1 MWVNNERKL
10 DITVLPTFWE
20 TPWAWLLYIIF
31 FVLLVSSIV
40 YVLFIIYRLRH
51 EVTAEQQLSEIKLR
65 FFTDISHEL
74 RTPLTLISSPVTD
87 VLEHEKLSET
97 ARENLTIAQHNSK
110 RLLHLV
116 NQILDFRKIQA
127 NKMKLMVEEAEICG
141 FISLIME
148 NFQFKAKE
156 KEINYLF
163 DSNEDR
169 IYLWIDKDK
178 FEKIIFNL
186 LSNAFKYTPPGK
198 SIRVELNKTEKN
210 VEIAIHDEGIGIP
223 AAKISSLFQRF
234 ETLFSQ
240 NTLSPSSGIGL
251 SLVKELVELHH
262 AKIEVLSEVGKG
274 SSFRLLFPLGS
285 EHFANNPQVEFLLSD
300 RQSDVNLPSE
310 EQSQTGQEDDV
321 QDRQSILIVE
331 DNPELISFLHNI
343 LSRDYVVLQAT
354 NGEEGWNKTQEMLP
368 DIIISD
374 VVMPV
379 MDGLDMV
386 KKIKENNNTCHI
398 PIILLS
404 SKASL
409 DDRIKALERG
419 IDDYITKPFSASH
432 LITRVQTLLE
442 QRKFLQDYYL
452 NKFSKNQTSD
462 ADLSSESP
470 AIASYDEQFMK
481 QVIDYI
487 EQNIDNV
494 LLVVEDLA
502 KEFPMSR
509 SVFYKKIKS
518 LFGLSPVDLIRTI
531 RIKRAVQLIDS
542 SAYSFTEI
550 AYMCGFND
558 LSYFGKCFKKQLGLS
573 PSEYR
578 LKNK

>member
-1 MWVNNERKL
+1 M
-10 DITVLPTFWE
+10 
-20 TPWAWLLYIIF
+20 
-31 FVLLVSSIV
+31 
-40 YVLFIIYRLRH
+40 
-51 EVTAEQQLSEIKLR
+51 
-65 FFTDISHEL
+65 
-74 RTPLTLISSPVTD
+74 
-87 VLEHEKLSET
+87 
-97 ARENLTIAQHNSK
+97 
-110 RLLHLV
+110 
-116 NQILDFRKIQA
+116 
-127 NKMKLMVEEAEICG
+127 
-141 FISLIME
+141 
-148 NFQFKAKE
+148 
-156 KEINYLF
+156 
-163 DSNEDR
+163 
-169 IYLWIDKDK
+169 
-178 FEKIIFNL
+178 
-186 LSNAFKYTPPGK
+186 
-198 SIRVELNKTEKN
+198 
-210 VEIAIHDEGIGIP
+210 
-223 AAKISSLFQRF
+223 
-234 ETLFSQ
+234 
-240 NTLSPSSGIGL
+240 
-251 SLVKELVELHH
+251 
-262 AKIEVLSEVGKG
+262 
-274 SSFRLLFPLGS
+274 
-285 EHFANNPQVEFLLSD
+285 
-300 RQSDVNLPSE
+300 
-310 EQSQTGQEDDV
+310 
-321 QDRQSILIVE
+321 
-331 DNPELISFLHNI
+331 
-343 LSRDYVVLQAT
+343 VLQAT

>member
-1 MWVNNERKL
+1 
-10 DITVLPTFWE
+10 
-20 TPWAWLLYIIF
+20 
-31 FVLLVSSIV
+31 
-40 YVLFIIYRLRH
+40 
-51 EVTAEQQLSEIKLR
+51 
-65 FFTDISHEL
+65 
-74 RTPLTLISSPVTD
+74 
-87 VLEHEKLSET
+87 
-97 ARENLTIAQHNSK
+97 
-110 RLLHLV
+110 
-116 NQILDFRKIQA
+116 
-127 NKMKLMVEEAEICG
+127 
-141 FISLIME
+141 ME
-148 NFQFKAKE
+148 NFQFKARE

-163 DSNEDR
+163 DSNEDK

-210 VEIAIHDEGIGIP
+210 VEIAVHDEGVGIP

-240 NTLSPSSGIGL
+240 NTLLPSSGIGL

-274 SSFRLLFPLGS
+274 SSFRLFFPLGS

-343 LSRDYVVLQAT
+343 LSRDYTVLQAT
-354 NGEEGWNKTQEMLP
+354 NGLEGWNKTQEMLP

-452 NKFSKNQTSD
+452 NKFSKNRTSD

-542 SAYSFTEI
+542 STHSFTEI

-558 LSYFGKCFKKQLGLS
+558 LSYFGKCFKKQMGLS